1 MLDSTDEIAGSIR
14 RKVDEEFGKI
24 SKEYTLRLDKDTK
37 SFRENLEKQVRG
49 KVIAVATTIVSL
61 AVIAI
66 VATLY
71 SATRDVNNAVI
82 ALQKDIISAQA
93 VVREAT
99 KELETARGSL
109 VKVKAETE
117 SAKTTLDQTKEEYIR
132 RLEGLKKKA
141 N

>member
-66 VATLY
+66 VGTLY